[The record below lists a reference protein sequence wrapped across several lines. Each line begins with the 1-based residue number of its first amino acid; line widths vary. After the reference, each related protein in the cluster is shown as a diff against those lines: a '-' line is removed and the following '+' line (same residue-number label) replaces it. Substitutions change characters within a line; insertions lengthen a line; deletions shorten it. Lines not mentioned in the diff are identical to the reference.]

1 MSQENVERV
10 QRLYEYLN
18 QGDIDA
24 ALAVLDPGVEW
35 WTREDTPSTEIAK
48 GREGWRTRWAEI
60 TGVLEEFHQE
70 PTEVIDAGEYV
81 VVCVHQVTRTRG
93 VLIDQHE
100 VHVFRL
106 HEGLVIE
113 LREFHEKHE
122 ALKAIGQKA

>member
-18 QGDIDA
+18 QGDLDA
-24 ALAVLDPGVEW
+24 ALAVLDPDVEW
-35 WTREDTPSTEIAK
+35 RLRADNPDTAMVK
-48 GREGWRTRWAEI
+48 GREGWRAHWAEI
-60 TGVLEEFHQE
+60 TGVLDEFRQE

-81 VVCVHQVTRTRG
+81 VVCVHQVARMKG

-106 HEGLVIE
+106 RDGRVIE

-122 ALKAIGQKA
+122 ALEAVGRDG

>member
-1 MSQENVERV
+1 MSQESLERV
-10 QRLYEYLN
+10 QRLYDLLN

-24 ALAVLDPGVEW
+24 ALAVLDPAVEW
-35 WTREDTPSTEIAK
+35 WTRADNPDTAMVM
-48 GREGWRTRWAEI
+48 GRAGWRAHWAEI
-60 TGVLEEFHQE
+60 TGVLEEFRQE

-81 VVCVHQVTRTRG
+81 VVCVHQVARTKG

-106 HEGLVIE
+106 RDGLVIE

-122 ALKAIGQKA
+122 ALKAVGLEG

>member
-1 MSQENVERV
+1 MSQPNLESVE
-10 QRLYEYLN
+10 RLYEYLN

-35 WTREDTPSTEIAK
+35 WTRWDTTDTAVAE
-48 GREGWRTRWAEI
+48 GREGWGARWAGI
-60 TGVLEEFHQE
+60 TSVLEEFHQE

-81 VVCVHQVTRTRG
+81 VVCVDQTARTKG

-106 HEGLVIE
+106 RDGRVIE

-122 ALKAIGQKA
+122 ALEAVGRDG

>member
-1 MSQENVERV
+1 MSQENLERV

-24 ALAVLDPGVEW
+24 ALALLDPGVEW
-35 WTREDTPSTEIAK
+35 WTRVDTLDTEIAK
-48 GREGWRTRWAEI
+48 GREGWRARWADI
-60 TGVLEEFHQE
+60 TGILKQFHQK

-81 VVCVHQVTRTRG
+81 AVCVHQVGRTKG

-106 HEGLVIE
+106 RDGCVIE
-113 LREFHEKHE
+113 LREFHEKDE
-122 ALKAIGQKA
+122 ALKAAGVEG

>member
-24 ALAVLDPGVEW
+24 ALALLDPGVEW
-35 WTREDTPSTEIAK
+35 WTRVDTLDTEIAK
-48 GREGWRTRWAEI
+48 GREGWRARWAEI
-60 TGVLEEFHQE
+60 TGVLEELHLE

-81 VVCVHQVTRTRG
+81 VVCVHQVARPRG

-106 HEGLVIE
+106 RDGLVIE
-113 LREFHEKHE
+113 LREFHEKRQ
-122 ALKAIGQKA
+122 ALNAIGQEG

>member
-1 MSQENVERV
+1 VSQENGERV

-24 ALAVLDPGVEW
+24 ALALLDPGVEW
-35 WTREDTPSTEIAK
+35 WTREDTPATEIAK
-48 GREGWRTRWAEI
+48 GREGWRARWGDI

-81 VVCVHQVTRTRG
+81 VVCVHQVARAQG
-93 VLIDQHE
+93 VLIDQDE

-106 HEGLVIE
+106 RDGPVIE
-113 LREFHEKHE
+113 LREFREKRE
-122 ALKAIGQKA
+122 ALEAIGREG

>member
-1 MSQENVERV
+1 VSQQNLERV
-10 QRLYEYLN
+10 QRLYDYLN
-18 QGDIDA
+18 QGDLDA

-35 WTREDTPSTEIAK
+35 WTRWDTPDTAIVK
-48 GREGWRTRWAEI
+48 GRERWGTRWAEI

-70 PTEVIDAGEYV
+70 PTQVIDAGEYV
-81 VVCVHQVTRTRG
+81 VVCVHQVARTRG

-106 HEGLVIE
+106 RDGLVIE

-122 ALKAIGQKA
+122 ALEAIGQEG

>member
-24 ALAVLDPGVEW
+24 ALALLDPGVEW
-35 WTREDTPSTEIAK
+35 WTRVDTLDTEIAK
-48 GREGWRTRWAEI
+48 GREGWRARWAEI
-60 TGVLEEFHQE
+60 TGVFEEFHQE

-81 VVCVHQVTRTRG
+81 VVCVDQVARTRG

-106 HEGLVIE
+106 RDGLVIE
-113 LREFHEKHE
+113 LREFHEKRHALE
-122 ALKAIGQKA
+122 AVWQEE